1 MILRVQSTLEIV
13 SGKEKKYYSLYIPRS
28 MVGYSPW
35 GHTESD
41 TTKHKRVHNQEK
53 VERIAEGH
61 QGYPVSEL

>member
-1 MILRVQSTLEIV
+1 MILRVHSTLEIV

-28 MVGYSPW
+28 LEGCSPW

-41 TTKHKRVHNQEK
+41 TTKHEHVRNQEK